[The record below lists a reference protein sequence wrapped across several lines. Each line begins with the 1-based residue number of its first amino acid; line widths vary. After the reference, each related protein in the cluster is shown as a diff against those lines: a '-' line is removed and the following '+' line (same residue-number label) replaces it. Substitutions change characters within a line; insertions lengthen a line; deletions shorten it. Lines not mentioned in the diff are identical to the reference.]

1 MIQITESQRC
11 SVCGGRLRRD
21 KITYTQTIGD
31 MVYIVSDVEAEVC
44 PQCGEQHLSPATVDK
59 IQELIESG
67 QATETRQVP
76 VYRLPQ
82 PAP

>member
-1 MIQITESQRC
+1 VIRLDAHRC
-11 SVCGGRLRRD
+11 VLCRGSLRRD

-31 MVYIVSDVEAEVC
+31 MVYIVTDVEAEVC
-44 PQCGEQHLSPATVDK
+44 SQCGEQHLAPDTVDK

-67 QATETRQVP
+67 QAGETRQVP

-82 PAP
+82 PTP